1 MTAPMGGIQGDVRCS
16 VEAQAGEPRVE
27 LGPGAPT
34 LYLPWLRRY
43 WSLWLASDARN
54 DAWIR

>member
-1 MTAPMGGIQGDVRCS
+1 MSPTAGQLQNATCS
-16 VEAQAGEPRVE
+16 DLDTSLPNS

-34 LYLPWLRRY
+34 IYLPFFRKAWE
-43 WSLWLASDARN
+43 LWLASDARN

>member
-1 MTAPMGGIQGDVRCS
+1 MTAPIGGIQSDVRS
-16 VEAQAGEPRVE
+16 RVEAQTDEPRVE